1 VSSLQELVASGKIS
15 FWFANTHA
23 AASAVLRDPRF
34 SSDFRNSE
42 SWQYRGEVS
51 DGMKPIDDV
60 IQNWMLSKDAP
71 DHTRVRSLVNKAFTA
86 RRVEA
91 LRGHIQDVVDGLLDA
106 VAPRGRMEVIADL
119 AYPLPATIICELLGV
134 PVAERDVFQ
143 GWARDL
149 APVLDFVGALDDETV
164 SRMEAAAAPFVSYI
178 RGLID
183 RRRREPGDDLLT
195 ALIEA
200 RDAGDR
206 LSDDELLAATML
218 VLGAGFETT
227 MNLIGNGTYLL
238 LAHPEQLRKVR
249 DDPSLVVGAVEE
261 VLRLEGPVL
270 LTSRVALEETDV
282 GGVCAH
288 ARQQGV
294 VMLAVANRDASVF
307 TDPDSFDI
315 SRTPNPHLTF
325 GGGPH
330 FCPGAALARLEGQIA
345 LGSLVRRFPG
355 MTLDA
360 QPEWRATTVLH
371 GLKAVHVSLR

>member
-1 VSSLQELVASGKIS
+1 MATLPELIMSGKVS

-23 AASAVLRDPRF
+23 SAAAVLRDPRF
-34 SSDFRNSE
+34 SSNFNLSDAA
-42 SWQYRGEVS
+42 QYRPDVS
-51 DGMKPIDDV
+51 NGLKPIDDV
-60 IQNWMLSKDAP
+60 MKHWMLNKDAP
-71 DHTRVRSLVNKAFTA
+71 DHTRIRSLVNKAFTA

-91 LRGHIQDVVDGLLDA
+91 LRDHIQEVVDGLLDSIA
-106 VAPRGRMEVIADL
+106 AESRMEVIADF

-134 PVAERDVFQ
+134 PVGERDVFQ

-149 APVLDFVGALDDETV
+149 APILDFATTTDSETLA
-164 SRMEAAAAPFVSYI
+164 RMEASAAPFVAYMND
-178 RGLID
+178 LIA
-183 RRRREPGDDLLT
+183 RRRTEPGDDVLT

-206 LSDDELLAATML
+206 LTSEELLSAALL

-238 LAHPEQLRKVR
+238 LKHPDQLQKLR
-249 DDPSLVVGAVEE
+249 DDPSLIVSAVEE

-270 LTSRVALEETDV
+270 LTSRVALEEAEAA
-282 GGVCAH
+282 GVCAH
-288 ARQQGV
+288 ARQQGI
-294 VMLAVANRDASVF
+294 VMLAVANRDETVF
-307 TDPDSFDI
+307 PDPESFDVTR
-315 SRTPNPHLTF
+315 SPNPHLTF

-345 LGSLVRRFPG
+345 LGSLVKRFPN
-355 MTLDA
+355 MTLAA

-371 GLKAVHVSLR
+371 GLRELHVTL